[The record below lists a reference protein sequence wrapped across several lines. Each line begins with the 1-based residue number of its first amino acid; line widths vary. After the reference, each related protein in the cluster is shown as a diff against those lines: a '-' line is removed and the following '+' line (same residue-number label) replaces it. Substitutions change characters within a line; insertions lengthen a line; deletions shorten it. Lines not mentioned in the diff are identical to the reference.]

1 MCFEQLVL
9 KEEKAFY
16 EGILLRTPSP
26 KMNFGSDL
34 FTSFCRCYNFD
45 FSSVMNS
52 CVMYMTF
59 AVLQFFAVVGEG
71 ANLRNRVLEA
81 DYNAFYYDVANSS
94 DITSTSYDTS
104 NSTVSTLRDKVLQ
117 SYMTSP
123 DEWQTN
129 EWAIFAFIMFLFGS
143 LSSVFFMCFVLPCCC
158 PAKARTAYARCIAPK
173 LVEEDPKKVRLIKV

>member
-1 MCFEQLVL
+1 VCL
-9 KEEKAFY
+9 KIFRKGPFFK
-16 EGILLRTPSP
+16 GIPSP

-34 FTSFCRCYNFD
+34 FTSFRRCYNFD
-45 FSSVMNS
+45 FSSTMKSV
-52 CVMYMTF
+52 VMYMTF

-71 ANLRNRVLEA
+71 ANLRNRVLGYYEA
-81 DYNAFYYDVANSS
+81 DDNALYYDVTNSS
-94 DITSTSYDTS
+94 DITSTTYDTS

-123 DEWQTN
+123 GEWQTT
-129 EWAIFAFIMFLFGS
+129 EWAMFAFIMFLFGS